1 LEYGLDEEEFDET
14 TVDAGEDTG
23 RLSELRHRV
32 RGDTS
37 DLAAQYE
44 FEHHGHS
51 PDAEEDQK

>member
-1 LEYGLDEEEFDET
+1 LEYGVDEEEFDET

-23 RLSELRHRV
+23 RLAELRHRV

-44 FEHHGHS
+44 SGHHSHS
-51 PDAEEDQK
+51 PEAEEDQR